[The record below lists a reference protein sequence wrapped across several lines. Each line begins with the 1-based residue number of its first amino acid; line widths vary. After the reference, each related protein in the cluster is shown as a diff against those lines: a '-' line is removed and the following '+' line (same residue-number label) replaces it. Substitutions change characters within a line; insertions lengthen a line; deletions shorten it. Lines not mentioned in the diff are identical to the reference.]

1 MYSIRINHFKLP
13 RAFLHF
19 LIPLFLSCAMSS
31 IVSAI
36 SLMQAQ
42 GIGNLPVS
50 IWFSSW
56 MLSWSIAFPSVLLLL
71 PLARKLALRL
81 VRAEN

>member
-1 MYSIRINHFKLP
+1 
-13 RAFLHF
+13 
-19 LIPLFLSCAMSS
+19 
-31 IVSAI
+31 
-36 SLMQAQ
+36 MQAQ